1 MDLSV
6 IAMMG
11 IILLIGIVKKN
22 GIMPVDFALQVE
34 RSEGLGLEDSIYRAC
49 IMRFRPILTTTM
61 AGLALAQVLTLYT
74 IPVVFL
80 YLDHQTVTSAAANEE
95 GQPGADGIRKPGS
108 GVEEHRPVDPVR
120 QMRWSSGPFEER
132 TTRMHFFGS
141 WSLGSH
147 RHGAC
152 RLLGCSNLVWPPSES
167 YRLAQWW
174 PPT

>member
-80 YLDHQTVTSAAANEE
+80 YLDRFIRRSRRS
-95 GQPGADGIRKPGS
+95 QPTKKGN
-108 GVEEHRPVDPVR
+108 PVR
-120 QMRWSSGPFEER
+120 
-132 TTRMHFFGS
+132 T
-141 WSLGSH
+141 
-147 RHGAC
+147 A
-152 RLLGCSNLVWPPSES
+152 SENP
-167 YRLAQWW
+167 AAE
-174 PPT
+174 